1 MTSDSPPNC
10 DHPPHAGTQS
20 SAARIILGFFVNNF
34 LSGQDWTYPLLMQPT
49 QSWAIQGAQKT
60 RQVPDHQLNRVHCI
74 NRADGVERSG
84 SRNGLAIRIEDVRF
98 LAGHSSNMVEVSIN
112 LVATRA
118 WV

>member
-1 MTSDSPPNC
+1 
-10 DHPPHAGTQS
+10 
-20 SAARIILGFFVNNF
+20 
-34 LSGQDWTYPLLMQPT
+34 
-49 QSWAIQGAQKT
+49 
-60 RQVPDHQLNRVHCI
+60 LNRVHCI